1 MAGRWQSAPNLL
13 SPRSA
18 LAACAL
24 NGLYAVGGLDLNG
37 ATPRT
42 EQLRCIAE
50 TCWKK
55 SIAEFVTESVTAP
68 TRSTMEQLN

>member
-1 MAGRWQSAPNLL
+1 MILPCLRFACHNMFSHRPIAGRWQSAPSLL

-42 EQLRCIAE
+42 EQLSCIA
-50 TCWKK
+50 C
-55 SIAEFVTESVTAP
+55 
-68 TRSTMEQLN
+68 